1 MCDNRAH
8 SSNAGPPPPASSMSR
23 ALWFLI
29 ETLGSLLA
37 TACVLRAAAMR
48 FQLPPRNPVSQFVFA
63 ITDWLVRPLRKVL
76 PASRGNDWA
85 SLAAA
90 LLVALA
96 LGLVWAVLFARGA
109 EPMYAAIIP
118 LAVFWLVK
126 WTIYLVM
133 GLVLLQAV
141 LSWVNPHAPVA
152 PTIDLLTRPFLEPLR
167 RLVPLIGGVD
177 LSPLILIVI
186 AQVLL
191 TLFES
196 LFFSLVA
203 AG

>member
-1 MCDNRAH
+1 
-8 SSNAGPPPPASSMSR
+8 MSR

-48 FQLPPRNPVSQFVFA
+48 FQLPPRNPVSQFVIA
-63 ITDWLVRPLRKVL
+63 ITDWLVRPLRRVL
-76 PASRGNDWA
+76 PPSRGNDWA

-90 LLVALA
+90 LLVALV
-96 LGLVWAVLFARGA
+96 LGLAWSFMFARGS
-109 EPMYAAIIP
+109 EPVYGAIIP
-118 LAVFWLVK
+118 LALFWLVK

-133 GLVLLQAV
+133 GLVLLHAV

-152 PTIDLLTRPFLEPLR
+152 PTIEQLTRPFLAPLR
-167 RLVPLIGGVD
+167 RVIPLIGGVD
-177 LSPLILIVI
+177 LSPLVLIVI

-196 LFFSLVA
+196 LFLSIV
-203 AG
+203 GGG

>member
-1 MCDNRAH
+1 M
-8 SSNAGPPPPASSMSR
+8 SS

-37 TACVLRAAAMR
+37 SACVLRAAAMR
-48 FQLPPRNPVSQFVFA
+48 FQLPPRNPLSQFVIA

-76 PASRGNDWA
+76 PPSRGNDWA

-90 LLVALA
+90 LLIALV
-96 LGLVWAVLFARGA
+96 LGLVWAVMFARGS
-109 EPMYAAIIP
+109 EPVFGAIIP

-126 WTIYLVM
+126 WSIYLLM
-133 GLVLLQAV
+133 GLVLVHAV
-141 LSWVNPHAPVA
+141 LSWVNPHAPIA
-152 PTIDLLTRPFLEPLR
+152 PTIEQLTAPFLAPLR
-167 RLVPLIGGVD
+167 RVIPLVGGVD
-177 LSPLILIVI
+177 LSPLVLILL

-196 LFFSLVA
+196 MFFSLVA
-203 AG
+203 AT

>member
-1 MCDNRAH
+1 
-8 SSNAGPPPPASSMSR
+8 MSR

-48 FQLPPRNPVSQFVFA
+48 FQLPPRNPVSQFVIA
-63 ITDWLVRPLRKVL
+63 ITDWLVRPLRRVL
-76 PASRGNDWA
+76 PPSRGNDWA

-90 LLVALA
+90 LLIALA
-96 LGLVWAVLFARGA
+96 LGLVWAVMFARGSD
-109 EPMYAAIIP
+109 PMFIAIVP

-133 GLVLLQAV
+133 GLVLLHAV

-152 PTIDLLTRPFLEPLR
+152 PTIDQLTRPFLAPLR
-167 RLVPLIGGVD
+167 RFVPLIGGVD

>member
-1 MCDNRAH
+1 
-8 SSNAGPPPPASSMSR
+8 MSR

-48 FQLPPRNPVSQFVFA
+48 FQLPPRNPVSQFVIA
-63 ITDWLVRPLRKVL
+63 ITDWLVRPLRRVL
-76 PASRGNDWA
+76 PPSRGNDWA

-90 LLVALA
+90 LLVALV
-96 LGLVWAVLFARGA
+96 LGLVWSFMFARGTD
-109 EPMYAAIIP
+109 PVYGAIIP
-118 LAVFWLVK
+118 LALFWLVK

-133 GLVLLQAV
+133 GLVLLHAV

-152 PTIDLLTRPFLEPLR
+152 PTIEQLTRPFLAPLR
-167 RLVPLIGGVD
+167 RVIPLIGGVD
-177 LSPLILIVI
+177 LSPLVLIVI

-196 LFFSLVA
+196 LFLSIV
-203 AG
+203 GGG